1 MKKMRI
7 MTNWKNEWT
16 QNIIF
21 NNYLFYTCSMRYMKP
36 VSRAI
41 FCLPKS
47 ICECAHATS
56 HIYRQEPWL
65 STAKALK
72 FVLLVFCS
80 GKLKFSKNPASN
92 NLQSRV

>member
-1 MKKMRI
+1 
-7 MTNWKNEWT
+7 
-16 QNIIF
+16 
-21 NNYLFYTCSMRYMKP
+21 MRYMKP

-47 ICECAHATS
+47 ICECAHGIS

-92 NLQSRV
+92 NLNHAYKTIAKYCSINSTENKAVCF